1 MAKIKISRRK
11 SYKEQLALYLN
22 LTKNLNAKLK
32 RLFKKVARTA
42 SRKYAQGVFVDDIFF
57 LEFSDELYKILA
69 NQYRSVMRASAKKI
83 IKQRYKQTDVEIDS
97 MVEAYIITHTALEV
111 TRISNTTRK
120 LLSAT
125 IMKGIEAGDSIE
137 IISNNIKKS
146 TAFSTARSTLIART
160 ETHSAM
166 NAGNDGISR
175 TLELNRPVKQ
185 WNASLDERT
194 RSWHRNMNNKKA
206 IPIDDVFIVPTP
218 TKNGVIKYRMR
229 YTGDQNGGA
238 ANVCNCRC
246 FTLYFDE
253 DDIITA

>member
-11 SYKEQLALYLN
+11 SYREQLTLYLN

-32 RLFKKVARTA
+32 RLFKKVARKA
-42 SRKYAQGVFVDDIFF
+42 SSKYAQGVFVDDIFF

-69 NQYRSVMRASAKKI
+69 NQYRSVMRASAKRI

-97 MVEAYIITHTALEV
+97 MVEAYIITHTAVEV
-111 TRISNTTRK
+111 TRISETTRK

-160 ETHSAM
+160 ETHNAM

-194 RSWHRNMNNKKA
+194 RTWHRDMNNKKV
-206 IPIDDVFIVPTP
+206 PIDDVFIVPTP
-218 TKNGVIKYRMR
+218 TKNGVINYRMR

-238 ANVCNCRC
+238 SNVCNCRC